1 MTLDKDEIMLNL
13 REGKCIVTFEKVNGE
28 LRKMLCTLDS
38 TLIPMEETEVG
49 EKRTKVANPD
59 VVPVYDLESN
69 GWRSFRWNSVKEF
82 QPSPTLE

>member
-82 QPSPTLE
+82 QLSQTLE

>member
-1 MTLDKDEIMLNL
+1 MTLDKDEIMSTL
-13 REGKCIVTFEKVNGE
+13 RESKCVVTFEKVNGE
-28 LRKMLCTLDS
+28 LRKMLCTLNS
-38 TLIPMEETEVG
+38 TLIPSEETEAG

-82 QPSPTLE
+82 HTSTI

>member
-28 LRKMLCTLDS
+28 LRKMLCTLNS
-38 TLIPMEETEVG
+38 ILIPQEETEVG

>member
-13 REGKCIVTFEKVNGE
+13 REGKCIVTFEKINGE
-28 LRKMLCTLDS
+28 LRKMLCTLNS

-82 QPSPTLE
+82 GIA

>member
-1 MTLDKDEIMLNL
+1 MILDKDEIMLNL

-82 QPSPTLE
+82 QLSPTLE

>member
-28 LRKMLCTLDS
+28 LRKMLCTLNS
-38 TLIPMEETEVG
+38 TLIPQEETEVG

-59 VVPVYDLESN
+59 VVPVYDLELN

-82 QPSPTLE
+82 QLSPTLE